1 MREDFDKNRAGFA
14 LGTFFAITHFLWI
27 VIVALGF
34 GEGLFSWWRGVHF
47 IDLSFNIASF
57 SIVSAIIG
65 IVGAFITGY
74 VSGWVLVW
82 IYNKL
87 G

>member
-14 LGTFFAITHFLWI
+14 LGILFAVMHFLWVI
-27 VIVALGF
+27 IVALGL

-65 IVGAFITGY
+65 IVGAFVTGY